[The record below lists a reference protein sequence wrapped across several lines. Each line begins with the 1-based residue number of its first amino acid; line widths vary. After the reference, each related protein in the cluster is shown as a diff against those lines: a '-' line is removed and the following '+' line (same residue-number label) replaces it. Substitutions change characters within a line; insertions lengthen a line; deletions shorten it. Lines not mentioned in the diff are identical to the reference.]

1 MTTSPFLNS
10 SPILL
15 RRWLGMGLFNLRQHA
30 GVGQD
35 EAAARLDVRRQTIGH
50 YESGRNLPSVGDLE
64 ALLDMYGASDE
75 TEHYRAL
82 RDGARRGENWWQ
94 KVSQIPSWFDHYLG
108 LESGAV
114 RIDAFAPTFLPG
126 LLQTKSYAQ
135 AMFSADSAYAENS
148 TRQLISLRLGRRHIF
163 ERESRP
169 AHLRVVVDESVLYR
183 RQGSAEVMREQLS
196 SLLSDMEHP
205 QIALRILPLDVGA
218 FEGQLDYPFKLL
230 SFPEE
235 MVGDHGVVF
244 VELLGDARYYEE
256 EGEIELYE
264 QAMER
269 LFDVS
274 GSLSDS
280 RELIQR
286 AVKELSSERG

>member
-15 RRWLGMGLFNLRQHA
+15 RRWLGMGLFNLRQQA
-30 GVGQD
+30 GVGQG

-64 ALLDMYGASDE
+64 ALLDMYGASE
-75 TEHYRAL
+75 EIEHYRAL

-114 RIDAFAPTFLPG
+114 RVDAFAPMFLPG
-126 LLQTKSYAQ
+126 LLQTENYAR
-135 AMFSADSAYAENS
+135 AIFSADSTYAENS
-148 TRQLISLRLGRRHIF
+148 TKQLVNLRLRRRHIF
-163 ERESRP
+163 EREFRP
-169 AHLRVVVDESVLYR
+169 AHLRVIVDESVLYR
-183 RQGSAEVMREQLS
+183 RQGSAEVMHEQLL
-196 SLLSDMEHP
+196 SLLDDMEHP
-205 QIALRILPLDVGA
+205 QIELRVLPLSVGA
-218 FEGQLDYPFKLL
+218 FEGQLDYPFKVL

-235 MVGDHGVVF
+235 MIGDHGVVF

-269 LFDVS
+269 LSAVS
-274 GSLSDS
+274 ASLSDS
-280 RELIQR
+280 RKLVQR
-286 AVKELSSERG
+286 AVKEFAE

>member
-1 MTTSPFLNS
+1 MTTSPFLAS

-15 RRWLGMGLFNLRQHA
+15 RRWIGVGLFNLRQQA
-30 GVGQD
+30 GIGQA

-64 ALLDMYGASDE
+64 ALLVLYGATSE
-75 TEHYRAL
+75 IEHYRAL

-114 RIDAFAPTFLPG
+114 RIDSFDPMYLPG
-126 LLQTKSYAQ
+126 LLQTEGYAE
-135 AMFSADSAYAENS
+135 AVFRADSAYEES
-148 TRQLISLRLGRRHIF
+148 SLRQLVDLRLRRRHVL
-163 ERESRP
+163 ERDFRP
-169 AHLRVVVDESVLYR
+169 AQLRVVLDESTLYR
-183 RQGSAEVMREQLS
+183 RQGSADVMQGQLL
-196 SLLSDMEHP
+196 SLLQDIDHP
-205 QIALRILPLDVGA
+205 QITLRVLPLDVGP

-230 SFPEE
+230 TFPEE
-235 MVGDHGVVF
+235 MVGDHGVVY

-256 EGEIELYE
+256 AGEIELYE

-269 LFDVS
+269 LLSSVA
-274 GSLSDS
+274 SLEDS
-280 RELIQR
+280 RELIKR
-286 AVKELSSERG
+286 AAKETA

>member
-15 RRWLGMGLFNLRQHA
+15 RRWLGMGLFNLRQQA
-30 GVGQD
+30 GVGQG

-64 ALLDMYGASDE
+64 ALLDMYGASE
-75 TEHYRAL
+75 EIEHYRAL

-114 RIDAFAPTFLPG
+114 RVDAFAPMFLPG
-126 LLQTKSYAQ
+126 LLQTENYAR
-135 AMFSADSAYAENS
+135 AIFSADSTYAENS
-148 TRQLISLRLGRRHIF
+148 TKQLVNLRLRRRHIF
-163 ERESRP
+163 EREFRP

-183 RQGSAEVMREQLS
+183 RQGSAEVMHEQLL
-196 SLLSDMEHP
+196 SLLDDMEHP
-205 QIALRILPLDVGA
+205 QIELRVLPLSVGA
-218 FEGQLDYPFKLL
+218 FEGQLDYPFKVL

-235 MVGDHGVVF
+235 MIGDHGVVF

-269 LFDVS
+269 LSAVS
-274 GSLSDS
+274 ASLSDS
-280 RELIQR
+280 RKLVQR
-286 AVKELSSERG
+286 AVKEFAE